1 MKKLFGATIAISL
14 TLSVTAAPLT
24 KSDFDASVK
33 LRENW
38 ITKTRDLMFPVS
50 WLNEKHEFAYRQSVE
65 GGFGYF
71 VQHAETGKIR
81 PAFDQ
86 EALAQALS
94 KAAGE
99 EMSALMLPFETFRFN
114 HDETAIQFSLH
125 YEPWECELATMHCAE
140 RSFGDARPRGFGVVR
155 DLRVSRADAVI
166 TSGNGELNVTEDGY
180 NLLISDANGNQ
191 LYRTTDGVKDNFY
204 DIDSISFSPDGQAL
218 STMKV
223 VPGEP
228 RYVTRVVSS
237 PEDQVQ
243 PKVVT
248 QLYPKPGDK
257 VDFDQP
263 VIIDL
268 KTKKQFV
275 IAPDRIPGAY
285 EMRIYGWHK
294 NSDSII
300 VRYLQRGHQR
310 EEMLQ
315 MDRSNGAVHAM
326 VSETAET
333 FIYGWTG
340 FFHDVDNAGKEIIWR
355 SERDGWAHLYLING
369 ETGEVK
375 QQITEGEFVV
385 RDVQKVDEENR
396 QIYFSANG
404 MNKDEDP
411 YFIHDYRINF
421 DGTDLVA
428 LTPEKAN
435 HEVYFSDDMQ
445 YYIDIYSRVDLPN
458 ITKLYETG
466 EATPIRTVAEA
477 DISELLDAGFQF
489 PQTFV
494 AKARD
499 GKSDIWGLIIK
510 PQNFDPNK
518 TYPVIENIYAGP
530 HDSFVPKSFWPFGYH
545 SGGDKVIGMQALANL
560 GFIVVQMDG
569 MGTANRS
576 KAFHDVAWKNLG
588 DSGFPDRI
596 LWHKAA
602 AEKYPWYDIS
612 GGVGI
617 YGGSAG
623 GQSTLGALVFH
634 PEFYSTGVAFAGC
647 FDNRM
652 DKIVWNE
659 QWLGYPVDES
669 YVASSGT
676 EHAANMTG
684 DLFII
689 VGEQDSNVDPASS
702 MQVVNALIKAGKD
715 FDLLVIPNGEHSAG
729 RSTGPVDYAQR
740 RQFAFF
746 VEKMKQQRT
755 PNWNKQ

>member
-1 MKKLFGATIAISL
+1 MKKLFGATLAISL
-14 TLSVTAAPLT
+14 IASATAAPLT

-38 ITKTRDLMFPVS
+38 ITKTRDVMFPVS
-50 WLNEKHEFAYRQSVE
+50 WLNGKHEFAYRQSIE

-71 VQHAETGKIR
+71 VQNAETGEVR

-86 EALAQALS
+86 TALASALS
-94 KAAGE
+94 KASGE
-99 EMSALMLPFETFRFN
+99 AMTAMMLPFETFRFN
-114 HDETAIQFSLH
+114 ADETAIQFALH
-125 YEPWECELATMHCAE
+125 YEPWECELATMDCHA
-140 RSFGDARPRGFGVVR
+140 RTFGNARPSGFGVVR

-166 TSGNGELNVTEDGY
+166 SSPDGKLNVTEAGY
-180 NLLISDANGNQ
+180 NILISNADGNE

-204 DIDSISFSPDGQAL
+204 DIDSIRFSPDGQAL
-218 STMKV
+218 STVKV
-223 VPGEP
+223 IPGEP
-228 RYVTRVVSS
+228 RYVTRVVTS

-248 QLYPKPGDK
+248 QLYPKPGDR

-263 VIIDL
+263 VIIDI
-268 KTKKQFV
+268 KQKRQFA
-275 IAPDRIPGAY
+275 IDPARIPGAY
-285 EMRIYGWHK
+285 ELDILGWHK
-294 NSDSII
+294 DSDSII
-300 VRYLQRGHQR
+300 IRHMQRGHQL

-315 MDRSNGAVHAM
+315 MNRADGAVHAM
-326 VSETAET
+326 VKETAET
-333 FIYGWTG
+333 FIYGWRD
-340 FFHDVDNAGKEIIWR
+340 FFHDVSNEGKEIIWR

-369 ETGEVK
+369 ETGKVK
-375 QQITEGEFVV
+375 QQITKGEFVV
-385 RDVQKVDEENR
+385 RDVQKVDEQNR

-404 MNKDEDP
+404 MNKGEDP
-411 YFIHDYRINF
+411 YYIHYYRINF
-421 DGTDLVA
+421 DGTGLTA

-435 HEVYFSDDMQ
+435 HEVYYSDDMQ
-445 YYIDIYSRVDLPN
+445 YYVDIYSRVDLPN
-458 ITKLYETG
+458 ISKLYKTG
-466 EATPIRTVAEA
+466 ESEPVRTLAKA
-477 DISELLDAGFQF
+477 NISELLDAGFQF
-489 PQTFV
+489 PETFI

-499 GKSDIWGLIIK
+499 GESDIWGLIVK
-510 PQNFDPNK
+510 PQDFDPTK

-602 AEKYPWYDIS
+602 AEQYPWYDIS

-652 DKIVWNE
+652 DKIGWNE
-659 QWLGYPVDES
+659 QWMGYPVDDS
-669 YVASSGT
+669 YAASSGT
-676 EHAANMTG
+676 EHAANLTG
-684 DLFII
+684 DIFII

-755 PNWNKQ
+755 PNWNKE